1 MKLLKNLVLAT
12 TLVTGSLLHISPAN
26 AGVLGGIDIDTYCK
40 RYYNN
45 NSYYAT
51 LIERTAWGWRC
62 QSGRNQYSIDL
73 TDACKRQYNNRNAR
87 AETTNSRDPYSW
99 RCVTGITTL
108 VR

>member
-12 TLVTGSLLHISPAN
+12 TLVTGSLLNILPAN
-26 AGVLGGIDIDTYCK
+26 AGVLGGIDIDRHC
-40 RYYNN
+40 REIHG
-45 NSYYAT
+45 SGSYAT

-62 QSGRNQYSIDL
+62 QSGSNQYSIDL
-73 TDACKRQYNNRNAR
+73 TNACKRQYNNQNAR

-108 VR
+108 IR